1 MTDPYANFR
10 INFEQQQKRAKDLVK
25 SAKAGDNDAL
35 LRLQRAGFTDEP
47 KLAHAQHCIARELR
61 FTNWAALKQHCET
74 MAQVRDSL
82 GRDLDVD
89 CRTMHIRC
97 GTDFLDE
104 LREAGFRGDFNLHI
118 NPYLEGPV
126 LNKPN
131 WLEAR
136 AHFVATR
143 IGPYIAGLN
152 HERVLEDFRLEEA
165 RLDDGARN
173 YERVALWFEHDRYDQ
188 FVLLRCL
195 AYFAEHGAPRR
206 LELVTTNDFP
216 GSTGFMGLG
225 QLPREALKLL
235 WDRRQPI
242 SAEQLAFARHAW
254 DLFRNAD
261 PRPLAALA
269 REGTPLLPDLATA
282 LFRHLQE
289 LPWLHDSL
297 GVTHRLLLQVLAEKG
312 KRTAGSIV
320 GTAMWRDP
328 LPGQGDLGYEQ
339 ILRDMERLSEPLLVR
354 TGGHPVPQWHL
365 DEVEITDTGR
375 ALLEGKRN
383 WFELKPRSRWVGGTL
398 VMAAPMIWCWDYA
411 ARDAVRTNKWGVKP
425 TRGDGR
431 LRMRGPT
438 DTN

>member
-1 MTDPYANFR
+1 MTDPYADFR
-10 INFEQQQKRAKDLVK
+10 INFEQQQKRAKELVK

-35 LRLQRAGFTDEP
+35 QRLQRAGFTDEP

-74 MAQVRDSL
+74 MSLVRDSL
-82 GRDLDVD
+82 GRDLDAD

-97 GTDFLDE
+97 GTDFLRE
-104 LREAGFRGDFNLHI
+104 LREAGFHGDFNLHI

-136 AHFVATR
+136 AHFVANSV
-143 IGPYIAGLN
+143 GPYMDLKY
-152 HERVLEDFRLEEA
+152 EQVLEDFRLEEA
-165 RLDDGARN
+165 RLGDGARN
-173 YERVALWFEHDRYDQ
+173 YERVALWLEHDRYDQ

-195 AYFAEHGAPRR
+195 AYFAEHGAPPR
-206 LELVTTNDFP
+206 LELVTANDFP
-216 GSTGFMGLG
+216 GSTRFVGLG
-225 QLPREALKLL
+225 QLPPEALKLL
-235 WDRRQPI
+235 WDRRQQI
-242 SAEQLAFARHAW
+242 TTEQLAFARHAW
-254 DLFRNAD
+254 DLFRGD

-282 LFRHLQE
+282 LLRHLQE
-289 LPWLHDSL
+289 LPGLHDSL
-297 GVTHRLLLQVLAEKG
+297 GLTHRLLLQIMADKG

-320 GTAMWRDP
+320 GTAMRRDP
-328 LPGQGDLGYEQ
+328 LPGLGDLGYEQ
-339 ILRDMERLSEPLLVR
+339 MLREMERLSEPLLLR

-383 WFELKPRSRWVGGTL
+383 WFELAPKARWVGATL
-398 VMAAPMIWCWDYA
+398 VMPGQLNWCWDYA
-411 ARDAVRTNKWGVKP
+411 ARDAVTTKKWSVKL
-425 TRGDGR
+425 RGDGR
-431 LRMRGPT
+431 LRLRGPT